1 MNLLRSLKALSPN
14 AVLVQGAGI
23 SVSAYE
29 FGVGEGDTVQSIIP
43 VNECFKF
50 NKMVRLGNDDLGRA
64 STKPAS
70 PHYNNTTEQEPAS

>member
-1 MNLLRSLKALSPN
+1 MSSLNTLSPN

-23 SVSAYE
+23 NVSAYE
-29 FGVGEGDTVQSIIP
+29 FGVGEGDTIQSIIP

-64 STKPAS
+64 LTKPAP